1 MCFKEQHMLKINL
14 SCLEQFMVLE
24 IYKTDNIRVS
34 VVAEDHMLPG

>member
-24 IYKTDNIRVS
+24 IYKTQTTF
-34 VVAEDHMLPG
+34 MYLL